1 MPEEVQTAQPGARV
15 DPYRSYNFKLDIKEV
30 TQGHFTACTG
40 LSIRVENIKYRE
52 GGLSQVVRQIPG
64 RVEYAE
70 VKIHYGL
77 TSSSQLWDWF
87 MKVVEGECER
97 KHVSVIMFDSHGRA
111 PVLQW
116 DLIECWPS
124 EWRGAPL
131 DALGHEVAIEC
142 LTLVYETLKRVPVSR
157 KK

>member
-1 MPEEVQTAQPGARV
+1 MPEEAQPGARV

-30 TQGHFTACTG
+30 TQGHFTGCTG
-40 LSIRVENIKYRE
+40 LGIKVENIKYRE

-64 RVEYAE
+64 RVEYGE
-70 VKIHYGL
+70 VRLHYGL

-87 MKVVEGECER
+87 MKAVDGEVER
-97 KHVSVIMFDSHGRA
+97 KHVSVVIYGSNGIA

-116 DLIECWPS
+116 DLIDCWPA

-131 DALGHEVAIEC
+131 DALGHEIAIES
-142 LTLVYETLKRVPVSR
+142 LTLVYETLKRVSVAR